1 MRQTIISNN
10 EEPKFS
16 GQQTKIN
23 QKKSSGMFWKIQTA
37 QGFGRLKIT
46 ELGL

>member
-16 GQQTKIN
+16 R
-23 QKKSSGMFWKIQTA
+23 QKKKKKKTDLEFFDNIQTA
-37 QGFGRLKIT
+37 LAFGILKIT